1 MELFTGLA
9 IMAATLLALGAGSLA
24 FINSQKKETN

>member
-9 IMAATLLALGAGSLA
+9 IMAATLLTLGVGSIA
-24 FINSQKKETN
+24 FINSHKKIN

>member
-9 IMAATLLALGAGSLA
+9 IMAATLLTLGVGSIA
-24 FINSQKKETN
+24 FINSHKKTN

>member
-9 IMAATLLALGAGSLA
+9 IMAATLLTIGAGSIA
-24 FINSQKKETN
+24 FINSQKKAN